1 MSLPMGRNYCQSTC
15 YGSEPWPQY
24 KFYARCP
31 MLSFLAA
38 PNQVR
43 WSAIDGTEPMQSH
56 WNELETNSSVVP
68 SLYQE
73 LMTGGLFDADIMG
86 WPVMQKKGCVY
97 QKICP
102 RQKT

>member
-1 MSLPMGRNYCQSTC
+1 
-15 YGSEPWPQY
+15 
-24 KFYARCP
+24 

-86 WPVMQKKGCVY
+86 WPVMQKKRLCLP
-97 QKICP
+97 KNLSAAENLAF
-102 RQKT
+102 